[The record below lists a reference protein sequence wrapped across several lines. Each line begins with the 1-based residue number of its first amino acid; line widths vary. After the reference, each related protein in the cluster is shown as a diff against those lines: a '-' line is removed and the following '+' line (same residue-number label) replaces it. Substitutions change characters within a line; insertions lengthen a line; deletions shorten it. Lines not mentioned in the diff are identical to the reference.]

1 MGIPIRALEDAPT
14 DAHLHQRHLL
24 LYKMIVKWA
33 EYCYKHTGRAN
44 HYAYEGKWL
53 RVPADVKE
61 VASMPAE
68 SVQSVKT
75 DKIEDAMTEDAVI
88 RHAM

>member
-1 MGIPIRALEDAPT
+1 M
-14 DAHLHQRHLL
+14 
-24 LYKMIVKWA
+24 YKMIVKWA
-33 EYCYKHTGRAN
+33 EYCYKHAGRAN

-68 SVQSVKT
+68 SVQSVT
-75 DKIEDAMTEDAVI
+75 DIIQVYLWAHGHV
-88 RHAM
+88 